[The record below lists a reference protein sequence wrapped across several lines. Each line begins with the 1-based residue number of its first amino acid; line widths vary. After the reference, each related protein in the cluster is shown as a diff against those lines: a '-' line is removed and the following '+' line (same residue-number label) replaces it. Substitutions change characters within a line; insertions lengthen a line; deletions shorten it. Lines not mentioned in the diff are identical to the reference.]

1 MKPKWLKVWKKFRG
15 GVSNPDYIMMHPDDD
30 KQECAENW
38 AEKSPGGH
46 SYGWT
51 VYWVSVDLPPQR
63 WLKNEIDDLQRQTD
77 NMLKL
82 QSLLILEEMK
92 HHVKETGVNER
103 GS

>member
-1 MKPKWLKVWKKFRG
+1 MKLKWLKVWKKFRG

-30 KQECAENW
+30 KQESAESW
-38 AEKSPGGH
+38 AERSPGGH

-51 VYWVSVDLPPQR
+51 VYWVPVELPPQK
-63 WLKNEIDDLQRQTD
+63 WLKNEIDDSLRQID

-92 HHVKETGVNER
+92 HHVKETRVNER